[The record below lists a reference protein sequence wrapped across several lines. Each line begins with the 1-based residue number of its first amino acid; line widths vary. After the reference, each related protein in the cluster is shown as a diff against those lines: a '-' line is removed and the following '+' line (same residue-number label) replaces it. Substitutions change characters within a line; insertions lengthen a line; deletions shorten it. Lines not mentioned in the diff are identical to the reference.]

1 MRHHNTKRKFGRE
14 KNQRNALINSL
25 ALNLIVREKIKTTEP
40 KAKELRPF
48 IEKIITRA
56 KKNDVA
62 SRRLVI
68 SKLSNRKKEV
78 KKVFDKIAPKYMDKN
93 GGYTRI
99 LKTGTRLGDNAE
111 MCMVELVDYN
121 ENLLAA
127 KSEKAG
133 KSTRRKRATKKKTDV
148 EPAAVKEVVT
158 SKEEINV
165 VEDVKEEVI
174 NDNNVI
180 ETTEPEVENNKE

>member
-56 KKNDVA
+56 KKGDLA

-68 SKLSNRKKEV
+68 SKLSNRKAEV
-78 KKVFDKIAPKYMDKN
+78 KKVFEKIAPKYALKN

-99 LKTGTRLGDNAE
+99 LKLGARKSDG
-111 MCMVELVDYN
+111 
-121 ENLLAA
+121 A
-127 KSEKAG
+127 KMA
-133 KSTRRKRATKKKTDV
+133 
-148 EPAAVKEVVT
+148 
-158 SKEEINV
+158 I
-165 VEDVKEEVI
+165 
-174 NDNNVI
+174 I
-180 ETTEPEVENNKE
+180 EFI